1 MAKPTSVT
9 VAEHFADFIE
19 RQIEEGRYDSP
30 RDVVQAG
37 LQLLEEREIKLKAL
51 RAALIEGEESG
62 PGEPFDFDE
71 FISEMRR
78 SRSSSE

>member
-1 MAKPTSVT
+1 MAKSTSIT
-9 VAEHFADFIE
+9 IAEHFADFIE
-19 RQIEEGRYDSP
+19 RQIEEGRYESP

-37 LQLLEEREIKLKAL
+37 LRLLEEQETRLKNL

-71 FISEMRR
+71 FITEMRR
-78 SRSSSE
+78 ARASSK